1 MHSKNFY
8 DHKIKS
14 LTLRPIFA
22 EDVKKGNKVLYCN
35 ISGNGREVESVLGHD
50 LKSEVSRYL

>member
-14 LTLRPIFA
+14 LTLIPLFA
-22 EDVKKGNKVLYCN
+22 GDVKKENKVLCCN
-35 ISGNGREVESVLGHD
+35 ISENGREVDSVLGHD

>member
-14 LTLRPIFA
+14 LTPRPLFVG
-22 EDVKKGNKVLYCN
+22 DVKKRNKVLYYN
-35 ISGNGREVESVLGHD
+35 ISGNGREVDSFLGHD
-50 LKSEVSRYL
+50 LKSGESRYW

>member
-8 DHKIKS
+8 DHKIKP
-14 LTLRPIFA
+14 LTPIPLFVR
-22 EDVKKGNKVLYCN
+22 DVKKGNKILYYN
-35 ISGNGREVESVLGHD
+35 INGNGREVDSVLGHD

>member
-14 LTLRPIFA
+14 LTPKPLL
-22 EDVKKGNKVLYCN
+22 EGDVKKGNNVLYCN
-35 ISGNGREVESVLGHD
+35 ISGNGREVDSVLGHD
-50 LKSEVSRYL
+50 LNSEVSRHL